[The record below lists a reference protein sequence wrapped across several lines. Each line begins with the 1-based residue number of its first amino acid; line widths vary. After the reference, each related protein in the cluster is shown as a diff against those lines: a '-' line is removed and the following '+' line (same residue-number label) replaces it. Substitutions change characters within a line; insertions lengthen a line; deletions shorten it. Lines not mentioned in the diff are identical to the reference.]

1 MADGKSQAK
10 DKFSQS
16 GAKQATRV
24 KMGNQPGTRYGTNP
38 FKKTRSK

>member
-1 MADGKSQAK
+1 MADGKSKAA

-24 KMGNQPGTRYGTNP
+24 KMGNQPGKRYGTDP
-38 FKKTRSK
+38 FKKTKG